1 MQISKKIVLASASAG
16 RRDLLKQMGL
26 EFEIDPSN
34 YEEDMSL
41 KMAPDKLAE
50 HLSLGKAKDVAQRHT
65 GSIIIAADTFCVLDG
80 ELLGKPK
87 TEENARKML
96 KKLSGTFHSVITGF
110 TIIDTET
117 KKQVS
122 KSVETKIYFKNIP
135 DQEIDAYVASKEALE
150 KAGAYAMQ
158 HRGGLF
164 IEKIEGDYFNII
176 GLPILPLSLEL
187 KKFDINIL

>member
-1 MQISKKIVLASASAG
+1 MGITRKIVLASASAG
-16 RRDLLKQMGL
+16 RRDLLKQMCL

-34 YEEDMSL
+34 YEENMDL
-41 KMAPDKLAE
+41 QMAPNKLAE
-50 HLSLGKAKDVAQRHT
+50 HLSLGKAKDVAERHKD
-65 GSIIIAADTFCVLDG
+65 SIIIAADTFCVLNG

-87 TEENARKML
+87 TEENARRML

-122 KSVETKIYFKNIP
+122 RSVETKIYFKNIP
-135 DQEIDAYVASKEALE
+135 DEEINAYVASKEALE

-187 KKFDINIL
+187 KKFGVNIL